1 MSEQPQNDINTSE
14 ATLENEETA
23 PAEDE
28 LSLLKE
34 RATLMGIRFSPNI
47 GIDTLKARI
56 NEKANP
62 PKSSESTVLDQ
73 YAGEEY
79 ATIQDAENAAAGA
92 KVEPMKAPNPLQQK
106 MARRDKALKLVRIRV
121 SSMNPLS
128 SALKGELIFAGN
140 SEIGMVKKFVPF
152 NAEQGWHVP
161 QIILDVLRNKKFMT
175 HYEEKQGNKKI
186 KRHRLVPEFSIEILP
201 PLTQEELE
209 ALKQRQLM
217 AEGGGR

>member
-14 ATLENEETA
+14 ATQESEETA
-23 PAEDE
+23 PAVDE

-56 NEKANP
+56 EEKTNP
-62 PKSSESTVLDQ
+62 PKSSESTILGQ

-92 KVEPMKAPNPLQQK
+92 KVEPMKAPTPLQQK

-201 PLTQEELE
+201 PLTPEELE